1 MMYLQVLRNKYDQFG
16 GRAGRREFWLF
27 MLVHVILA
35 VVAGFVDALFF
46 SDSDAEWFE
55 IGPIYG
61 IYSTLSFV
69 PLLAVG
75 ARRLHDTGRSGWWQ
89 VLIVA
94 WVPAAALGVW
104 TAIVAGLGG
113 TESDVAVPGIL
124 ALIFFI
130 TAIVG
135 TVVLFVF
142 ALMPGDQEDNLYGSP
157 GESPDRPAVYS
168 TVISQRYA
176 QFAGRAGRKEY
187 WLFVLVHL
195 MLASIFQ
202 TIGETWV
209 DVDTLDNFDAN
220 PIPAIHFLI
229 TIIPFLALGARRL
242 HDIGRSG
249 WWLLFILLPIIGWA
263 LLLVFAILPSNE
275 GENSHGEPAEVPA

>member
-27 MLVHVILA
+27 MLVHVIVS
-35 VVAGFVDALFF
+35 VVAGIIDAALFAEG
-46 SDSDAEWFE
+46 DAEWYRT
-55 IGPIYG
+55 GPIYG
-61 IYSTLSFV
+61 IYWLATFV
-69 PLLAVG
+69 PLLALG

-94 WVPAAALGVW
+94 WIPTVAFGAWAAV
-104 TAIVAGLGG
+104 VATSEGS
-113 TESDVAVPGIL
+113 EAEAAVPGVL

-130 TAIVG
+130 TALVG
-135 TVVLFVF
+135 TLVLFVF
-142 ALMPGDQEDNLYGSP
+142 ALLPGDQEDNKYGMP
-157 GESPDRPAVYS
+157 GESPDRPAVWI
-168 TVISQRYA
+168 TVITSRFA

-187 WLFVLVHL
+187 WLFFLVNV
-195 MLASIFQ
+195 MLYSIAQ
-202 TIGETWV
+202 TIGETW
-209 DVDTLDNFDAN
+209 LDIDAFDGADFN
-220 PIPAIHFLI
+220 PITTIYGLVTLFPA
-229 TIIPFLALGARRL
+229 LALGARRL